1 LKIKAKCFKIKNP
14 HFSEKS
20 DRPFFKIGHFK
31 NVHFQKTSTTFFL
44 DFFILFYKETE
55 KYKSNNIYIFIQ
67 GNKQTNSNHPPPQ
80 TKLNHPITQSP
91 NHPIT
96 QSPNQKKKEG
106 VVGET

>member
-1 LKIKAKCFKIKNP
+1 
-14 HFSEKS
+14 
-20 DRPFFKIGHFK
+20 
-31 NVHFQKTSTTFFL
+31 L

-55 KYKSNNIYIFIQ
+55 KYKSNNIYIFIDEIS
-67 GNKQTNSNHPPPQ
+67 KQTPTTPLRKQNS
-80 TKLNHPITQSP
+80 ITQPP